1 MPWAIGPWASQSM
14 LPCRRKMSPNQRQLI
29 SAADSNPH
37 GTNQNASVRLAV
49 LADSL
54 YNLGGIGG
62 GPRATDLRLF
72 RTRLAALPMMVIL
85 TGLTPV
91 QAQSG
96 GDAPVQML
104 PPTELNL
111 SYFQQQLAPFGAWI
125 NHAKFRQVWRPDPG
139 SGFRPYFNG
148 YW

>member
-62 GPRATDLRLF
+62 GPRGTDFRLF
-72 RTRLAALPMMVIL
+72 RAREARHNRPWAAAPPPLRQKGRPRTVLRGWGVWDPGRAGALP
-85 TGLTPV
+85 
-91 QAQSG
+91 
-96 GDAPVQML
+96 AP
-104 PPTELNL
+104 
-111 SYFQQQLAPFGAWI
+111 
-125 NHAKFRQVWRPDPG
+125 
-139 SGFRPYFNG
+139 
-148 YW
+148 